1 MAEAYPIELRQRVV
15 EAYEAGEGA
24 YAVLARRFRVG
35 EATVK
40 RWVGQFHK
48 EGHVRPRKKG
58 GGTPSDVSL
67 AELEALVSKLG
78 DATAGE
84 LTAAYNRGR
93 RGKHRRHRSS
103 IVRALQRAGYVVKKS
118 ASGRSSSSARTSSPR
133 GRRSGESS
141 GASPGSGSSSSMS
154 PA

>member
-15 EAYEAGEGA
+15 EAYEADEGT
-24 YAVLARRFRVG
+24 YPVLARRFRVG

-67 AELEALVSKLG
+67 SELEALVSKLG
-78 DATAGE
+78 DATAGK

-93 RGKHRRHRSS
+93 RGKQRRHRSS
-103 IVRALQRAGYVVKKS
+103 VVRALQRG
-118 ASGRSSSSARTSSPR
+118 GTW
-133 GRRSGESS
+133 
-141 GASPGSGSSSSMS
+141 
-154 PA
+154 